1 MAKATA
7 NKKEILFTSKL
18 GLNFRNKL
26 VKCYIWGAALCGA
39 VTWTLRKVAQKYLE
53 ISEIWCWGKMEKIRW
68 AKCVRNE
75 V

>member
-1 MAKATA
+1 MKT
-7 NKKEILFTSKL
+7 N
-18 GLNFRNKL
+18 
-26 VKCYIWGAALCGA
+26 VKNTEFADVGNISFFLQDMDHCWSVAFYGVETWALQ
-39 VTWTLRKVAQKYLE
+39 KVAQKYLE